1 MVKIS
6 VVIPVYNVEKY
17 LRQCLDSVISQTFTD
32 FECICVNDG
41 STDNSLSILQEYAN
55 KDKRFKVF
63 SKENKGISDTRNAG
77 IRLSVGEYITFIDSD
92 DWVENNFLERL
103 YSVAVA
109 EKADIVSC
117 NWKFYF
123 NNESKFET
131 ARVRRLDIIN
141 DKDDNAKKLYKGYH
155 GAYVW
160 RKLYKTNIIKDN
172 NICFYEGRISE
183 DGPFSGL
190 VCLYINKFVF
200 IYDELY
206 LHRTQIISLT
216 SNSQKSY
223 IDAFE
228 NCITL
233 TKELDNRKING
244 KNIKKFLI
252 DTFIYKIGKLAK
264 GVPDNEQQKL
274 MPLVLDHMQY
284 LKEVAKNINIFYK
297 LKAEFVL
304 YMINKFGIKS
314 FVIFRMLKNII

>member
-1 MVKIS
+1 
-6 VVIPVYNVEKY
+6 
-17 LRQCLDSVISQTFTD
+17 
-32 FECICVNDG
+32 
-41 STDNSLSILQEYAN
+41 
-55 KDKRFKVF
+55 
-63 SKENKGISDTRNAG
+63 
-77 IRLSVGEYITFIDSD
+77 
-92 DWVENNFLERL
+92 L
-103 YSVAVA
+103 YSVAVVQ
-109 EKADIVSC
+109 KADIVSC

-160 RKLYKTNIIKDN
+160 HKLYKINIIKDN

-190 VCLYINKFVF
+190 VCLYINKFIF

-216 SNSQKSY
+216 NNSQKSH

-244 KNIKKFLI
+244 KNI
-252 DTFIYKIGKLAK
+252 
-264 GVPDNEQQKL
+264 
-274 MPLVLDHMQY
+274 
-284 LKEVAKNINIFYK
+284 
-297 LKAEFVL
+297 
-304 YMINKFGIKS
+304 
-314 FVIFRMLKNII
+314 